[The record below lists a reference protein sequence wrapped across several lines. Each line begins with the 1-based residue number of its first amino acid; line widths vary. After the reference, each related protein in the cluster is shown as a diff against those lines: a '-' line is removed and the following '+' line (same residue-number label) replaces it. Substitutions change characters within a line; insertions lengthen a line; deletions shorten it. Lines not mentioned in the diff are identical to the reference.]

1 MLFHNASWTVWILL
15 KVMLV
20 FFFWLGSCQL
30 GWKVFHWERK
40 FCLFLVSTVFS
51 ILEICIYSNGSVLL
65 VFLCSF
71 FVFFSFPK
79 GQAWVFDFRNQAL
92 ARLLSKNDRLWISR
106 TAANTL
112 CGHFQG
118 RGVLLARCRSSA
130 HPSVFLVD
138 SAQPGTHAWS
148 VVTPDF
154 LIRKGKKKTNKK
166 MKKKFFKKS
175 LGYLVLCTVA
185 IFSSKI
191 KLYKLWA
198 RFIRKRHLLLTRD
211 F

>member
-1 MLFHNASWTVWILL
+1 MNITQSYVSL
-15 KVMLV
+15 

-30 GWKVFHWERK
+30 GLKVFHWERK
-40 FCLFLVSTVFS
+40 FCLFLISTVFS
-51 ILEICIYSNGSVLL
+51 ILEVYIYLNSVLL
-65 VFLCSF
+65 VFLFSF
-71 FVFFSFPK
+71 FVFFFFPR

-92 ARLLSKNDRLWISR
+92 ARFLSKNEGFWISR

-112 CGHFQG
+112 CGHFQE
-118 RGVLLARCRSSA
+118 RGVLLAHRRSSA

-154 LIRKGKKKTNKK
+154 LIRKGKKKR
-166 MKKKFFKKS
+166 KKFFKKS
-175 LGYLVLCTVA
+175 LGYLVLRTVA